1 MYSLPDYSTC
11 FQAVPNWQ
19 QDCLNFTQL
28 PNRIAMSQKTEN
40 SRFILKKYGQATV
53 SRYAEKCDFRK

>member
-28 PNRIAMSQKTEN
+28 QNRIAISQKIEN
-40 SRFILKKYGQATV
+40 SRFILKKFGQATV
-53 SRYAEKCDFRK
+53 L